1 MLAQLPTLGKDEYR
15 EGLMWDP
22 ECLENAAMVSHTTG
36 TTGRVTWRHRT
47 RAEAAVIAKLFGSRP
62 DLREDPR
69 FGISIRYNRHGM
81 EMPVPGVGTMV
92 PVSLSEDVD
101 VRQVLELLQVGCV
114 LHGVRRHPSVL
125 AGGGMDVAIIARAIV
140 EAGFAD
146 AAARIDRVLVGGH
159 LPKAIR
165 ATVERAL
172 PQATISG
179 HYSLAE
185 VFGGASS
192 LPDGSGYLTEAHVI
206 AEVLD
211 DDDAPTP
218 EGSFGE
224 LTLTEVFPFVQAQPV
239 IRYRTGDIV
248 ECLPC
253 EEPWRVRFRWWGRRA
268 HSLRDRDAWVLG
280 EGPLADALLAEPLVA
295 RQLHRGQLSAS
306 SATIGYPLVDRI
318 EGSDGEV
325 AGFAIGVRRDPWHLG
340 PHLDRLL
347 GGIRR
352 AASSRASWSR
362 VARPLPNGRPAS
374 GTSGRCGAR
383 RQSRAALRGPL
394 R

>member
-211 DDDAPTP
+211 DDDAPVACELSLAGGDDCD
-218 EGSFGE
+218 EGFRCVDGFCEKKSDNNNDDNDESGRDSNSSGC
-224 LTLTEVFPFVQAQPV
+224 TS
-239 IRYRTGDIV
+239 TGAPGSIA
-248 ECLPC
+248 
-253 EEPWRVRFRWWGRRA
+253 G
-268 HSLRDRDAWVLG
+268 
-280 EGPLADALLAEPLVA
+280 LAALLAL
-295 RQLHRGQLSAS
+295 
-306 SATIGYPLVDRI
+306 
-318 EGSDGEV
+318 
-325 AGFAIGVRRDPWHLG
+325 
-340 PHLDRLL
+340 
-347 GGIRR
+347 
-352 AASSRASWSR
+352 
-362 VARPLPNGRPAS
+362 
-374 GTSGRCGAR
+374 AR
-383 RQSRAALRGPL
+383 RRRSIRCR
-394 R
+394 